1 MANLKTEVILTMNGK
16 AAIQVLEALRD
27 KAKSVR
33 EEIDHLDEKAPD
45 FKQRKAGLEE
55 VYKALQSA
63 ETDVIKGTE
72 RLDHALQ
79 NLTSTSLQNLRK
91 ALGDGRRQLQKL
103 SEDELEQADELRRKM
118 KQVGDEIRLIEGQYV
133 KIPDGLKNIKNQS
146 DQWLDK
152 AIKQQRDL
160 VGSLEK
166 SDASYQK
173 NLSTLKQLVAEEDR
187 RKGKMS
193 KSDAMATVSNKYA
206 NASELRRA
214 KTTITEVRDKTDSHK
229 VDEIEQYN
237 KALLE
242 IDKRLGSISGQ
253 FVDVQKGISNVSNQS
268 DQWLDKAIKQQRDLV
283 GSLEKS
289 DASYQQNLATL
300 KQLEA
305 EEDRRKG
312 KMSESEAHQTVSSSN
327 ASASDLRRAKTTLT
341 EARDKTALSNTG
353 EIDKYNSE
361 LQEIEKR
368 LEAVSGKAQKAS
380 MSWKQMKQVLAEPN
394 KASGEDIKRTMEVIA
409 QKIQQLPAGSKY
421 VADLRRQY
429 SMLEQ
434 TLKGTR
440 MSQSALNDILTRSK
454 QGKASIDE
462 LRRAYKQLEEELNLL
477 NTKSKEFADKQKS
490 MKELKKNIDEVTG
503 AANKQGG
510 AWNTALK
517 NLTAYVG
524 LFSVFNHIK
533 DLVTGAIKKNFEYS
547 GSLTDIRKVSG
558 LTMDDVKKLS
568 TELAKIDTRTSV
580 DGLAQLAYEASKLG
594 VGKYGVEGM
603 AQFVRAAD
611 KINVAIGEEM
621 GEKALPS
628 LLKMTEVM
636 GLIPKMGLER
646 SIEAVGS
653 AMFKLSSTST
663 ATSNDI
669 TEFAKRCTGVA
680 RTAGIT
686 TDQLLALGSAFS
698 AQMASPEV
706 AATAMS
712 KFIVALQKNHNLI
725 EKDLAIP
732 AGTINDMYKAGHAMD
747 AIVLI
752 LEKMKEKGNMN
763 ALGEIFKDVGGDGQ
777 RLISSMVTMAKNVD
791 MLKDHLY
798 ESQEAFEEAT
808 AVGKEYSMQQQS
820 AIGILERANNL
831 WEKAF
836 VNPDGVDAV
845 KGMAEWWYEMSATMT
860 SSPLLKGTLQVALQ
874 MVLIT
879 LKAVATLLPVIIGY
893 IASQGLYSGLTL
905 LWQYLTALGVAVKS
919 MFQYTRALFTANAAQ
934 STLNKTMK
942 LNPWIA
948 LASVVV
954 GVAGAIYGYTQR
966 AKEAAEAAKEAERQ
980 ANAWK
985 STLGQA
991 AIETENLK
999 DKLKN
1004 YKRMLSEANLSQ
1016 KDRQGLISRFNS
1028 DFRSYINNL
1037 GIEIKNVKDLRDHY
1051 ADLAQEAERATY
1063 YRMREQAKQQ
1073 ALPKLDNDVNTASNA
1088 VMENITK
1095 LGLDKLGVKFK
1106 DIYRWVKAGMSAKYI
1121 TLKLA
1126 KMLPREKTG
1135 LVDGLNWKIGK
1146 EGYIYRDTYDK
1157 DHKVTP
1163 ATDFQTQTEL
1173 AEMYRDNLWFVNAY
1187 KRRAKKL
1194 KQINKSYSNWVD
1206 DDYQPTPPET
1216 PGTLDNNAKDKDAI
1230 AEEKRRENDQKRDW
1244 REELKQKQDQAKAIM
1259 DDVNNYYDRQINAKL
1274 AQAIS
1279 LNMDKTEQEQFV
1291 LPLRQN
1297 KEIARSQV
1305 RLAVAGKPNKW
1316 EDAKKMMTA
1325 DMVEQ
1330 ADETGVNL
1338 SENLLDGILKN
1349 NIGNLR
1355 KLMEQLGKNLGL
1367 SMNSITAEI
1376 FAKATRSE
1384 QEILK
1389 MKLKQM
1395 EARRK
1400 IAMEHDYTGIVQQ
1413 NSYDS
1418 FNEMGFAAPTKEETT
1433 VTKKMV
1439 DGKEILD
1446 TSAFDKRRK
1455 AIKDMYETA
1464 RKELAQLYTIDV
1476 STTDGKGMLMKML
1489 FGDDPDGMAA
1499 RIKASLGES
1508 EESWKAFYL
1517 NLIQYSDNYAEAE
1530 KKKYDSTKKI
1540 LDFWWS
1546 SNKRNLAQQ
1555 DKLRKIQNESN
1566 LFGKRTNLLSN
1577 LGLANL
1583 TADPEIE
1590 LMKAR
1595 MQAAEDYY
1603 AFVERNTKNKQLVD
1617 EAERARQE
1625 AELAYAN
1632 QMATAMKSRLSQMKE
1647 LVQPIEDFGAA
1658 VGQALAEMRY
1668 DAESANDAIKSALK
1682 SMLESWAKMALNDVN
1697 TQMWK
1702 AINDAGAKRGR
1713 KNAQP
1718 DIDAA
1723 RANAKANAVTMNTS
1737 DIGTAGN
1744 PAHVIVDNETQSS
1757 DSISDKKTDVV
1768 VHSESGGP
1776 DALPTVAHK
1785 DSPMATSPILVPN
1798 NTERHGA
1805 GGLFKSVAP
1814 DTMPSYPSK
1823 DKVSAELP
1831 VTIKDDNVVD
1841 SRSNSQEKSD
1851 LQHESLSRVEEK
1863 RKGNFPSDFHPDLY
1877 PEITG
1882 NSKKESP
1889 VPSVDT
1895 KTYEPPANAALK
1907 RAHNTNNP
1915 QNEENREGVVGL
1927 GDIQENV
1934 RGLLEVAKDL
1944 QSKVS
1949 GRTDSNVGSPA
1960 EQTEESDSSADSTS
1974 YFDPAHRTQKALPA
1988 DAQESQGKVRKSP
2001 SNQKQGSPALKGVA
2015 EQAGVSFADAI
2026 TGQSSFAE
2034 AGAGIVMGGV
2044 NAALNADL
2052 GDSKKKKK
2060 EEKQRKKQLREEKK
2074 HQKALSKEVKQGTKE
2089 REKTTDK
2096 GVKNMTVTTEQGN
2109 KEQSKGTEAAQRTMF
2124 GATDAALNA
2133 TLVAKQKNNDATAQS
2148 DAARTESEVTFSIAG
2163 AMAKC
2168 FEFLGPIAGPIAAAV
2183 VMSTLMGFLQWALS
2197 SALGGKKKNSTKGP
2211 NTKVVSGM
2219 LTYDSGN
2226 VQDLRPFVG
2235 NDGSLYWATEEDKP
2249 HNGVSLLTRPT
2260 ATTINGRPSL
2270 VAENGPELVI
2280 GRETTQAMMMN
2291 NPQLLK
2297 ALVNYDRNYSG
2308 RRAYDTGNIAET
2320 SPTIAA
2326 GTSVA
2331 DEMVS
2336 YQANTNVALL
2346 QAVNTLLQR
2355 LEQPIEAKIDMYG
2368 RGKLYDSMTKANQF
2382 MKNK

>member
-1 MANLKTEVILTMNGK
+1 MATQRLAKVVITANASTAKKVLEEIDALVQKYTADIQKMTAAGQANTAECKQAERTLKALSQVQRDNIEDTKRLGEVVQDLTNTKLRDLRRALGSGK
-16 AAIQVLEALRD
+16 AAL
-27 KAKSVR
+27 AKLTGSDADLKR
-33 EEIDHLDEKAPD
+33 
-45 FKQRKAGLEE
+45 
-55 VYKALQSA
+55 A
-63 ETDVIKGTE
+63 EQI
-72 RLDHALQ
+72 R
-79 NLTSTSLQNLRK
+79 
-91 ALGDGRRQLQKL
+91 
-103 SEDELEQADELRRKM
+103 SEM

-133 KIPDGLKNIKNQS
+133 KIPDGLNNIKNQS

-166 SDASYQK
+166 SDA
-173 NLSTLKQLVAEEDR
+173 
-187 RKGKMS
+187 G
-193 KSDAMATVSNKYA
+193 
-206 NASELRRA
+206 
-214 KTTITEVRDKTDSHK
+214 
-229 VDEIEQYN
+229 
-237 KALLE
+237 
-242 IDKRLGSISGQ
+242 
-253 FVDVQKGISNVSNQS
+253 
-268 DQWLDKAIKQQRDLV
+268 
-283 GSLEKS
+283 
-289 DASYQQNLATL
+289 YQQNLATL

-312 KMSESEAHQTVSSSN
+312 KMSVLEARQTVSNGN

-341 EARDKTALSNTG
+341 EARDKTSLSNTG
-353 EIDKYNSE
+353 EIDKYNNE

-421 VADLRRQY
+421 VATLRRQY
-429 SMLEQ
+429 TMLEQ

-454 QGKASIDE
+454 QGKASLDE
-462 LRRAYKQLEEELNLL
+462 LRRAYKQLEEELNQL

-490 MKELKKNIDEVTG
+490 MKQLKKYIDDATG

-510 AWNTALK
+510 AWRTALK

-524 LFSVFNHIK
+524 LFAVFNQLK
-533 DLVTGAIKKNFEYS
+533 TYLFDVFRLNAKFAEQ
-547 GSLTDIRKVSG
+547 LTNIRKVA
-558 LTMDDVKKLS
+558 LS
-568 TELAKIDTRTSV
+568 TTEEVAQLSKELAKIDTRTSIEE
-580 DGLAQLAYEASKLG
+580 LNNLAYAGAKLG
-594 VGKYGVEGM
+594 ITTQNLAG
-603 AQFVRAAD
+603 FVRAAD
-611 KINVAIGEEM
+611 QVNVALKEDLGDE
-621 GEKALPS
+621 ALTS
-628 LLKMTEVM
+628 LAKITEVM
-636 GLIPKMGLER
+636 GLVDKYGVEDAMLKT
-646 SIEAVGS
+646 GS
-653 AMFKLSSTST
+653 AIFRLASTST
-663 ATSNDI
+663 ACSGKIVDFSN
-669 TEFAKRCTGVA
+669 RM
-680 RTAGIT
+680 
-686 TDQLLALGSAFS
+686 LALGDAATLTTPDILAIGSAVDS
-698 AQMASPEV
+698 MALEPEV
-706 AATAMS
+706 AATAFGKLVVELRKGTS
-712 KFIVALQKNHNLI
+712 SI
-725 EKDLAIP
+725 EKDLGIAQGSLKKMIEEGKGMEAIQ
-732 AGTINDMYKAGHAMD
+732 TIFH
-747 AIVLI
+747 
-752 LEKMKEKGNMN
+752 KMHESDNVF
-763 ALGEIFKDVGGDGQ
+763 ALNSLFKDLGSEDGA
-777 RLISSMVTMAKNVD
+777 RLTKVMVTMAEKVG
-791 MLKDHLY
+791 MLDKAVA
-798 ESQEAFEEAT
+798 ESNKAFREGT
-808 AVGKEYSMQQQS
+808 AVTTEYEMQQET
-820 AIGILERANNL
+820 AAAYMERAANL
-831 WEKAF
+831 FEKQF
-836 VNPDGVDAV
+836 VSAD
-845 KGMAEWWYEMSATMT
+845 MASGPVRDLAKAWYEMVDALVHNVTFMT
-860 SSPLLKGTLQVALQ
+860 EVRI
-874 MVLIT
+874 LIT
-879 LKAVATLLPVIIGY
+879 LLMASMKMLLGMLPTLITML
-893 IASQGLYSGLTL
+893 S
-905 LWQYLTALGVAVKS
+905 TA
-919 MFQYTRALFTANAAQ
+919 
-934 STLNKTMK
+934 
-942 LNPWIA
+942 
-948 LASVVV
+948 
-954 GVAGAIYGYTQR
+954 GVAGAF
-966 AKEAAEAAKEAERQ
+966 AKLAELTTGLTGKTMSL
-980 ANAWK
+980 ANAWNVMYSSFK
-985 STLGQA
+985 KLSFVGQMSVMGGLIGLAGTLVVKLALWSSSLNQVSAGQRVLNEVQEEGQRRAMEEQESLKRLHRVMNDTSASMDLRLEAMKKLNGAIPNLNAKIDSETGAVQENTKAWEDNFKRLQNYYELEGARAKLAELGRKKVDAVLKLQQKEDAYANTNVDVNPGRPVTSGGAVMGGQA
-991 AIETENLK
+991 QGAIGQAGQK
-999 DKLKN
+999 AAAKRARDKAQKEYDDIVAQEDAL
-1004 YKRMLSEANLSQ
+1004 YKRFGAELEAKGKKVERKKKKVGGGGGGNAEAPEDDARANISEFTT
-1016 KDRQGLISRFNS
+1016 KITTFYKRQETAM
-1028 DFRSYINNL
+1028 
-1037 GIEIKNVKDLRDHY
+1037 IEKMTADGVEKDLQDYAVENIEARLHAALAAAKQSLVLGTKAWDDFKGSMDKDLKEKDDEYGQSQSRMLMEAVQSADVMKLRTDLLKQMPKIKKGQIVGLKSDDRD
-1051 ADLAQEAERATY
+1051 RAY
-1063 YRMREQAKQQ
+1063 LDRVWLEESKSEYEQAK
-1073 ALPKLDNDVNTASNA
+1073 
-1088 VMENITK
+1088 
-1095 LGLDKLGVKFK
+1095 LGQK
-1106 DIYRWVKAGMSAKYI
+1106 
-1121 TLKLA
+1121 
-1126 KMLPREKTG
+1126 
-1135 LVDGLNWKIGK
+1135 
-1146 EGYIYRDTYDK
+1146 
-1157 DHKVTP
+1157 
-1163 ATDFQTQTEL
+1163 
-1173 AEMYRDNLWFVNAY
+1173 WF
-1187 KRRAKKL
+1187 
-1194 KQINKSYSNWVD
+1194 
-1206 DDYQPTPPET
+1206 
-1216 PGTLDNNAKDKDAI
+1216 
-1230 AEEKRRENDQKRDW
+1230 
-1244 REELKQKQDQAKAIM
+1244 
-1259 DDVNNYYDRQINAKL
+1259 
-1274 AQAIS
+1274 
-1279 LNMDKTEQEQFV
+1279 EQ
-1291 LPLRQN
+1291 
-1297 KEIARSQV
+1297 
-1305 RLAVAGKPNKW
+1305 
-1316 EDAKKMMTA
+1316 
-1325 DMVEQ
+1325 
-1330 ADETGVNL
+1330 
-1338 SENLLDGILKN
+1338 
-1349 NIGNLR
+1349 
-1355 KLMEQLGKNLGL
+1355 
-1367 SMNSITAEI
+1367 
-1376 FAKATRSE
+1376 
-1384 QEILK
+1384 
-1389 MKLKQM
+1389 
-1395 EARRK
+1395 RRK
-1400 IAMEHDYTGIVQQ
+1400 ELLEHDYTGVVQQ
-1413 NSYDS
+1413 NSFLGLAKTGFVDIDI
-1418 FNEMGFAAPTKEETT
+1418 NEIERDRNSIVKVLEKARNNI
-1433 VTKKMV
+1433 V
-1439 DGKEILD
+1439 DVFQTGGE
-1446 TSAFDKRRK
+1446 
-1455 AIKDMYETA
+1455 KDA
-1464 RKELAQLYTIDV
+1464 LLKL
-1476 STTDGKGMLMKML
+1476 L
-1489 FGDDPDGMAA
+1489 FGENYENMPMQFL
-1499 RIKASLGES
+1499 SLLNES
-1508 EESWKAFYL
+1508 EEDVRLFYQK
-1517 NLIQYSDNYAEAE
+1517 LIQYSDEYAAAE
-1530 KKKYDSTKKI
+1530 KKQYDDAKKI
-1540 LDFWWS
+1540 TDFLWKRD
-1546 SNKRNLAQQ
+1546 KRNIDQQ
-1555 DKLRKIQNESN
+1555 EKLRKIQNEGN
-1566 LFGKRTNLLSN
+1566 LFGKRTNLFSN

-1595 MQAAEDYY
+1595 MQAAENYY
-1603 AFVERNTKNKQLVD
+1603 AFVKANTQEKQLID

-1625 AELAYAN
+1625 AELAYVN

-1668 DAESANDAIKSALK
+1668 DAESANDAIRSALK
-1682 SMLESWAKMALNDVN
+1682 SMLESWGKMALNDVN

-1702 AINDAGAKRGR
+1702 AINDAAAKRGK

-1718 DIDAA
+1718 DIEAA
-1723 RANAKANAVTMNTS
+1723 RANADANAVTMNTS

-1744 PAHVIVDNETQSS
+1744 PAHVIVDNETQPS

-1768 VHSESGGP
+1768 VHSEPGGP

-1949 GRTDSNVGSPA
+1949 DRTDSNVGSPA
-1960 EQTEESDSSADSTS
+1960 EQTEESDSSANSTS

-2015 EQAGVSFADAI
+2015 EQAGGSFADAI

-2109 KEQSKGTEAAQRTMF
+2109 KEQSKGTEAAQQTMLS
-2124 GATDAALNA
+2124 ATDGVLNA
-2133 TLVAKQKNNDATAQS
+2133 TLVAKQKNNDAVVQS

-2183 VMSTLMGFLQWALS
+2183 VMSTLMGLLQWALS
-2197 SALGGKKKNSTKGP
+2197 SALGGGKKKNSTKGP

-2235 NDGSLYWATEEDKP
+2235 NDGSLYWATEDDKP
-2249 HNGVSLLTRPT
+2249 HNGVSLLTQPT

>member
-1 MANLKTEVILTMNGK
+1 MANLKTEVILSMNGK

-27 KAKSVR
+27 KARSVR
-33 EEIDHLDEKAPD
+33 EEIDHLDKDAPD
-45 FKQRKAGLEE
+45 FKERKAGLES
-55 VYKALQSA
+55 VYKTLQNYQ
-63 ETDVIKGTE
+63 TNIIKDTE
-72 RLDHALQ
+72 RLDHALK
-79 NLTSTSLQNLRK
+79 NLSTTSLQNLRK

-103 SEDELEQADELRRKM
+103 SEDDLAQAEEVRKKM

-133 KIPDGLKNIKNQS
+133 KIAEGLKNVANQS

-160 VGSLEK
+160 VGSL
-166 SDASYQK
+166 Q
-173 NLSTLKQLVAEEDR
+173 
-187 RKGKMS
+187 
-193 KSDAMATVSNKYA
+193 
-206 NASELRRA
+206 
-214 KTTITEVRDKTDSHK
+214 
-229 VDEIEQYN
+229 
-237 KALLE
+237 
-242 IDKRLGSISGQ
+242 
-253 FVDVQKGISNVSNQS
+253 
-268 DQWLDKAIKQQRDLV
+268 
-283 GSLEKS
+283 KS

-300 KQLEA
+300 KRLEA

-312 KMSESEAHQTVSSSN
+312 KMNVAEARQTVSDDN
-327 ASASDLRRAKTTLT
+327 ASASDLRRAKATLT
-341 EARDKTALSNTG
+341 EARDKTAIGKTG
-353 EIDKYNSE
+353 EIDSYNRD

-368 LEAVSGKAQKAS
+368 LETVSGKAQKVA
-380 MSWKQMKQVLAEPN
+380 MSWNEAKQVLAAPN
-394 KASGEDIKRTMEVIA
+394 KATGEDIKRAMEVIQ

-440 MSQSALNDILTRSK
+440 MSQSALNDILSRSK
-454 QGKASIDE
+454 QGKASLDE
-462 LRRAYKQLEEELNLL
+462 LRRAYKQLEEEMNQV
-477 NTKSKEFADKQKS
+477 NTTSKEFADKQKS

-503 AANKQGG
+503 ATNKQGG
-510 AWNTALK
+510 AWHTALK

-533 DLVTGAIKKNFEYS
+533 DLVTGAIKKNLEYS

-558 LTMDDVKKLS
+558 LTMEQVKQLS

-580 DGLAQLAYEASKLG
+580 DGLAQLAYQGAKLG
-594 VGKYGVEGM
+594 MGKYGVEGM

-611 KINVAIGEEM
+611 QINVAIGEEM
-621 GEKALPS
+621 GEEALPALS
-628 LLKMTEVM
+628 KMVEVM
-636 GLIPKMGLER
+636 GLIPKMG
-646 SIEAVGS
+646 IEKAMEATGS

-663 ATSNDI
+663 STSNDI
-669 TEFAKRCTGVA
+669 VEFSKRLTGVA

-686 TDQLLALGSAFS
+686 TDQLLALGSAS
-698 AQMASPEV
+698 SSMMLMPEV
-706 AATAMS
+706 ASTAMG

-725 EKDLAIP
+725 AKELGIP
-732 AGTINDMYKAGHAMD
+732 DETIKNLYASGHAMD
-747 AIVLI
+747 AIVLV
-752 LEKMKEKGNMN
+752 LEKMRDKGNMN
-763 ALGEIFKDVGGDGQ
+763 ALGGIFKDLGSDGQ
-777 RLISSMVTMAKNVD
+777 RLVTAMVTMSKNVD
-791 MLKDHLY
+791 ILKDHLY
-798 ESQEAFEEAT
+798 ESEEAFREAT

-860 SSPLLKGTLQVALQ
+860 SSPLLKGTLQIALQ

-893 IASQGLYSGLTL
+893 MASQGLYSGLSL

-919 MFQYTRALFTANAAQ
+919 MFQYARALFTANAAQ

-948 LASVVV
+948 FASVII

-966 AKEAAEAAKEAERQ
+966 AREAAEAAKEAEKQ

-985 STLGQA
+985 STLGKA
-991 AIETENLK
+991 AVETANLNK
-999 DKLKN
+999 KLEN
-1004 YKRMLSEANLSQ
+1004 YKRMMSESNLSQ
-1016 KDRQGLISRFNS
+1016 KERQGLISRFNK
-1028 DFRSYINNL
+1028 DFRSYISNL
-1037 GIEIKNVKDLRDHY
+1037 GIEIKSVKDLRDHY
-1051 ADLAQEAERATY
+1051 SELAQEAQRATY
-1063 YRMREQAKQQ
+1063 YRMMEKAKQQ
-1073 ALPKLDNDVNTASNA
+1073 ALPKLDADRDTAANA
-1088 VMENITK
+1088 LLAQVQK
-1095 LGLDKLGVKFK
+1095 LGIDKLGVSFA
-1106 DIYRWVKAGMSAKYI
+1106 DIDRWVSKGANGNALFWNLVKKMPKNKSG
-1121 TLKLA
+1121 LK
-1126 KMLPREKTG
+1126 
-1135 LVDGLNWKIGK
+1135 DGFNWKLGK
-1146 EGYIYRDTYDK
+1146 DGYIYRDTYDGGKAGINSDDSQMQYKLRDLLSASRWYANATGRRRKKEK
-1157 DHKVTP
+1157 DIEDNYQKWFPKDYTP
-1163 ATDFQTQTEL
+1163 
-1173 AEMYRDNLWFVNAY
+1173 Y
-1187 KRRAKKL
+1187 
-1194 KQINKSYSNWVD
+1194 
-1206 DDYQPTPPET
+1206 PEED
-1216 PGTLDNNAKDKDAI
+1216 PGTLEKEAPDKDAI
-1230 AEEKRRENDQKRDW
+1230 AQEKRDQRDRERAW

-1316 EDAKKMMTA
+1316 EDAKKMMAA

-1330 ADETGVNL
+1330 KDETGINL
-1338 SENLLDGILKN
+1338 SKDLLDGILNN
-1349 NIGNLR
+1349 NIDNLR

-1400 IAMEHDYTGIVQQ
+1400 IVMEHDYTGIVQQ

-1418 FNEMGFAAPTKEETT
+1418 FNEMGYAAPTKEETT

-1439 DGKEILD
+1439 DGKEVLD

-1464 RKELAQLYTIDV
+1464 RKELAQLYAIDV
-1476 STTDGKGMLMKML
+1476 STTDGRGVLMKIL

-1530 KKKYDSTKKI
+1530 KKKYDSAKKI
-1540 LDFWWS
+1540 VDFWWS

-1555 DKLRKIQNESN
+1555 DKLRKMQNESN

-1603 AFVERNTKNKQLVD
+1603 AFVERNTKNKQLID

-1713 KNAQP
+1713 KKAQP

-1723 RANAKANAVTMNTS
+1723 RANAKANYTDLNGIDWRNFGTESNPLWVRWAGDHYENKSGDAVYTKEDGTPLPNPNGSVPQSNEPPSAWKKRHPDGTIDDYNKEVKSLGGQVGTSMAGQTGASVAGAVT
-1737 DIGTAGN
+1737 G
-1744 PAHVIVDNETQSS
+1744 SS
-1757 DSISDKKTDVV
+1757 SFGDAATGIAMSGADALLNAQIKKTSK
-1768 VHSESGGP
+1768 SE
-1776 DALPTVAHK
+1776 K
-1785 DSPMATSPILVPN
+1785 
-1798 NTERHGA
+1798 ER
-1805 GGLFKSVAP
+1805 
-1814 DTMPSYPSK
+1814 
-1823 DKVSAELP
+1823 
-1831 VTIKDDNVVD
+1831 
-1841 SRSNSQEKSD
+1841 
-1851 LQHESLSRVEEK
+1851 
-1863 RKGNFPSDFHPDLY
+1863 
-1877 PEITG
+1877 
-1882 NSKKESP
+1882 
-1889 VPSVDT
+1889 
-1895 KTYEPPANAALK
+1895 
-1907 RAHNTNNP
+1907 
-1915 QNEENREGVVGL
+1915 
-1927 GDIQENV
+1927 
-1934 RGLLEVAKDL
+1934 
-1944 QSKVS
+1944 
-1949 GRTDSNVGSPA
+1949 
-1960 EQTEESDSSADSTS
+1960 
-1974 YFDPAHRTQKALPA
+1974 
-1988 DAQESQGKVRKSP
+1988 
-2001 SNQKQGSPALKGVA
+2001 
-2015 EQAGVSFADAI
+2015 
-2026 TGQSSFAE
+2026 
-2034 AGAGIVMGGV
+2034 
-2044 NAALNADL
+2044 
-2052 GDSKKKKK
+2052 
-2060 EEKQRKKQLREEKK
+2060 EKQLKKEKK
-2074 HQKALSKEVKQGTKE
+2074 HQKDLTKE
-2089 REKTTDK
+2089 TKKGLSDREKATGK
-2096 GVKNMTVTTEQGN
+2096 GVKNITSTTEQGN
-2109 KEQSKGTEAAQRTMF
+2109 KEQSKGTVVAQQTITNATEA
-2124 GATDAALNA
+2124 GLNA
-2133 TLVAKQKNNDATAQS
+2133 TLTAKQKNNDETLKS
-2148 DAARTESEVTFSIAG
+2148 DANRTQGEVTFSIAG

-2183 VMSTLMGFLQWALS
+2183 VMSTLMGLLQWALN
-2197 SALGGKKKNSTKGP
+2197 SALGGGKKKNSTKGP

-2235 NDGSLYWATEEDKP
+2235 NDGSLYWAAEDSNP

-2260 ATTINGRPSL
+2260 ATSINGHPSL
-2270 VAENGPELVI
+2270 VAEKGPELVI

-2308 RRAYDTGNIAET
+2308 RHAYDTGNISET

-2326 GTSVA
+2326 GSSVS

-2336 YQANTNVALL
+2336 NQATTNIALL

>member
-1 MANLKTEVILTMNGK
+1 MNGK

-27 KAKSVR
+27 KAKAVR
-33 EEIDHLDEKAPD
+33 EEIDNLDKDAPD
-45 FKQRKAGLEE
+45 FKVQKAGLEK
-55 VYKALQSA
+55 VYDALQSA
-63 ETDVIKGTE
+63 HENVIKDTE

-103 SEDELEQADELRRKM
+103 SEDDLAQAEEVRKKM
-118 KQVGDEIRLIEGQYV
+118 KLIGDEVRLIEGQYV
-133 KIPDGLKNIKNQS
+133 KIADGLKNVANQS

-166 SDASYQK
+166 SDAEYQK
-173 NLSTLKQLVAEEDR
+173 NYSILKQLEAEEDR
-187 RKGKMS
+187 RRGKMS
-193 KSDAMATVSNKYA
+193 KNDAMATASNKYA

-229 VDEIEQYN
+229 VGEIEQYN
-237 KALLE
+237 KALQE
-242 IDKRLGSISGQ
+242 IDKRLNAISGQ
-253 FVDVQKGISNVSNQS
+253 FVDIQKGIGNVSNQS

-289 DASYQQNLATL
+289 DAGYQQNLATL

-312 KMSESEAHQTVSSSN
+312 KMGIVEARQTVTSQN
-327 ASASDLRRAKTTLT
+327 ASASDLRRAKATLT
-341 EARDKTALSNTG
+341 EARDNTPT
-353 EIDKYNSE
+353 KYSDSIGDYNRE

-394 KASGEDIKRTMEVIA
+394 KASGEDIKRTMEVIQ

-440 MSQSALNDILTRSK
+440 MSQSDLNDILTRSK
-454 QGKASIDE
+454 QGKASLDE
-462 LRRAYKQLEEELNLL
+462 LRRAYKQLEEELNQI
-477 NTKSKEFADKQKS
+477 NTKSKEFAEKQKS
-490 MKELKKNIDEVTG
+490 IKELKKNIDEVTG

-510 AWNTALK
+510 AWHTALK

-524 LFSVFNHIK
+524 LFSIFNQIK
-533 DLVTGAIKKNFEYS
+533 GLVEGAIKKNLEYS

-558 LTMDDVKKLS
+558 LTMEQVKQLS
-568 TELAKIDTRTSV
+568 TELSKIDTRTSV

-636 GLIPKMGLER
+636 GLIPKMGLEK

-653 AMFKLSSTST
+653 SMFKLASTST
-663 ATSNDI
+663 ATSSDI

-732 AGTINDMYKAGHAMD
+732 AGTINSMYQAGNAMD

-845 KGMAEWWYEMSATMT
+845 KSLAEFWYEMSATMT
-860 SSPLLKGTLQVALQ
+860 NSPLLKGTLLIALQ
-874 MVLIT
+874 MVLAA
-879 LKAVATLLPVIIGY
+879 LKAVAFLMPVIIGY
-893 IASQGLYSGLTL
+893 MASQGLYSGLRL
-905 LWQYLTALGVAVKS
+905 LWQYVAALGMAGKA
-919 MFQYTRALFTANAAQ
+919 MFQYVRALFTANAAQ

-948 LASVVV
+948 LASIII

-966 AKEAAEAAKEAERQ
+966 AKEAAEAAKEAQRQ
-980 ANAWK
+980 ANAWRE
-985 STLGQA
+985 TLGQA
-991 AIETENLK
+991 AVETSNLNR
-999 DKLKN
+999 KLAN
-1004 YKRMLSEANLSQ
+1004 YKRMMSEANLSQ
-1016 KDRQGLISRFNS
+1016 KERQGLISRFNRE
-1028 DFRSYINNL
+1028 FRSYINKL
-1037 GIEIKNVKDLRDHY
+1037 GIEIKSVKDLRDHY
-1051 ADLAQEAERATY
+1051 SELAQEAQRSTY

-1073 ALPKLDNDVNTASNA
+1073 ALPKLDSNRNAASNA
-1088 VMENITK
+1088 LMAHVEKLGLTK
-1095 LGLDKLGVKFK
+1095 LGVTFQ
-1106 DIYRWVKAGMSAKYI
+1106 DIDRWVSAGMSGDD
-1121 TLKLA
+1121 LFMKLA
-1126 KMLPREKTG
+1126 KMAPKDKTG
-1135 LVDGLNWKIGK
+1135 LVDGVNWKIGK
-1146 EGYIYRDTYDK
+1146 QGYIYRDTYDK
-1157 DHKVTP
+1157 NRKAAP
-1163 ATDFQTQTEL
+1163 ATDFKTQTDL
-1173 AEMYRDNLWFVNAY
+1173 VDFLSASRWYVNAT
-1187 KRRAKKL
+1187 RRRSNTL
-1194 KQINKSYSNWVD
+1194 ILIDKSYKNWVPVGYTDYTED
-1206 DDYQPTPPET
+1206 D
-1216 PGTLDNNAKDKDAI
+1216 PGTLGKDAPDNDAI
-1230 AEEKRRENDQKRDW
+1230 AQEKRDKLDRERAWRD
-1244 REELKQKQDQAKAIM
+1244 ELKQKQDQAKAIM
-1259 DDVNNYYDRQINAKL
+1259 DDVDNYYNRQINAKI

-1279 LNMDKTEQEQFV
+1279 LNMDEAEQKQFV
-1291 LPLRQN
+1291 LPLKQN
-1297 KEIARSQV
+1297 REIARSQV
-1305 RLAVAGKPNKW
+1305 RLAVAGQPNKW
-1316 EDAKKMMTA
+1316 EDAKTMMAA

-1338 SENLLDGILKN
+1338 SKDLLDGILKN

-1355 KLMEQLGKNLGL
+1355 KLMEQLGKGLGL
-1367 SMNSITAEI
+1367 SMNSITAQI

-1384 QEILK
+1384 QELLK
-1389 MKLKQM
+1389 MQFKQM

-1413 NSYDS
+1413 NSYDN
-1418 FNEMGFAAPTKEETT
+1418 FNEMGYAAPTKEEVT

-1439 DGKEILD
+1439 DGKEVLD
-1446 TSAFDKRRK
+1446 NSAFEKRK
-1455 AIKDMYETA
+1455 KVIKEMFEAA
-1464 RKELAQLYTIDV
+1464 RRNIAQLYTLDV
-1476 STTDGKGMLMKML
+1476 TTTKGRGMLMKML
-1489 FGDDPDGMAA
+1489 FGDDSDGMAA
-1499 RIKASLGES
+1499 RIKESLGES
-1508 EESWKAFYL
+1508 EESWKAFYQ

-1530 KKKYDSTKKI
+1530 KKKYDSAKKVV
-1540 LDFWWS
+1540 DFWWS

-1555 DKLRKIQNESN
+1555 AKLRNMENESKM
-1566 LFGKRTNLLSN
+1566 FGKRTNLLSN

-1603 AFVERNTKNKQLVD
+1603 AFVERNTKNKQLID

-1658 VGQALAEMRY
+1658 VGQALAEMRD

-1702 AINDAGAKRGR
+1702 AINDAGAKQG
-1713 KNAQP
+1713 KANAQP

-1723 RANAKANAVTMNTS
+1723 RANANANVIMPDFTN
-1737 DIGTAGN
+1737 IGTEQN
-1744 PAHVIVDNETQSS
+1744 PVWVRIVDNHYENANGDRVGAPRAWRKRNGYSVEDDRDGFAQYVGQVGGEVAG
-1757 DSISDKKTDVV
+1757 VV
-1768 VHSESGGP
+1768 TSGGSLS
-1776 DALPTVAHK
+1776 DVAVNG
-1785 DSPMATSPILVPN
+1785 I
-1798 NTERHGA
+1798 GA
-1805 GGLFKSVAP
+1805 VLNAP
-1814 DTMPSYPSK
+1814 LSGKENSSK
-1823 DKVSAELP
+1823 DK
-1831 VTIKDDNVVD
+1831 D
-1841 SRSNSQEKSD
+1841 
-1851 LQHESLSRVEEK
+1851 
-1863 RKGNFPSDFHPDLY
+1863 
-1877 PEITG
+1877 
-1882 NSKKESP
+1882 
-1889 VPSVDT
+1889 
-1895 KTYEPPANAALK
+1895 
-1907 RAHNTNNP
+1907 
-1915 QNEENREGVVGL
+1915 
-1927 GDIQENV
+1927 
-1934 RGLLEVAKDL
+1934 
-1944 QSKVS
+1944 
-1949 GRTDSNVGSPA
+1949 
-1960 EQTEESDSSADSTS
+1960 
-1974 YFDPAHRTQKALPA
+1974 
-1988 DAQESQGKVRKSP
+1988 
-2001 SNQKQGSPALKGVA
+2001 
-2015 EQAGVSFADAI
+2015 
-2026 TGQSSFAE
+2026 
-2034 AGAGIVMGGV
+2034 
-2044 NAALNADL
+2044 
-2052 GDSKKKKK
+2052 
-2060 EEKQRKKQLREEKK
+2060 KQLKDEKK
-2074 HQKALSKEVKQGTKE
+2074 HQKDITKEVKKGVSD
-2089 REKTTDK
+2089 REKATDQ
-2096 GVKNMTVTTEQGN
+2096 GVKNITKSTEQGN
-2109 KEQSKGTEAAQRTMF
+2109 DEQIKGTELAQKSLLAGTEAF
-2124 GATDAALNA
+2124 LN
-2133 TLVAKQKNNDATAQS
+2133 TSFQLKQNNNDEQAKA
-2148 DAARTESEVTFSIAG
+2148 DADLAEQQMTFSIAG
-2163 AMAKC
+2163 AIGKC
-2168 FEFLGPIAGPIAAAV
+2168 FQYLGPIAGPIAAAV
-2183 VMSTLMGFLQWALS
+2183 VMSTLTGLMQWALN
-2197 SALGGKKKNSTKGP
+2197 SAFNKKKSSSKGP
-2211 NTKVVSGM
+2211 NTKVTSGM

-2226 VQDLRPFVG
+2226 VQDLRPFVS
-2235 NDGSLYWATEEDKP
+2235 NDGNLYWATEDNKP
-2249 HNGVSLLTRPT
+2249 HNGVSLLTQPT
-2260 ATTINGRPSL
+2260 ATTINGQPSL

-2297 ALVNYDRNYSG
+2297 ALVNYDRKYSG
-2308 RRAYDTGNIAET
+2308 RRAYDNGNIAE
-2320 SPTIAA
+2320 SAA
-2326 GTSVA
+2326 TVA
-2331 DEMVS
+2331 PQSSATDETVLA
-2336 YQANTNVALL
+2336 QANTNIALL
-2346 QAVNTLLQR
+2346 QAVNALLQR

>member
-1 MANLKTEVILTMNGK
+1 MANLKTEVILSMNGK

-27 KAKSVR
+27 KARSVR
-33 EEIDHLDEKAPD
+33 EEIDHLDKDAPD
-45 FKQRKAGLEE
+45 FKERKAGLES
-55 VYKALQSA
+55 VYKTLQNYQ
-63 ETDVIKGTE
+63 TNIIKDTE
-72 RLDHALQ
+72 RLDHALK
-79 NLTSTSLQNLRK
+79 NLSTTSLQNLRK

-103 SEDELEQADELRRKM
+103 SEDDLAQAEEVRKKM

-133 KIPDGLKNIKNQS
+133 KIAEGLKNVANQS

-160 VGSLEK
+160 VGSLQK
-166 SDASYQK
+166 SDA
-173 NLSTLKQLVAEEDR
+173 
-187 RKGKMS
+187 G
-193 KSDAMATVSNKYA
+193 
-206 NASELRRA
+206 
-214 KTTITEVRDKTDSHK
+214 
-229 VDEIEQYN
+229 
-237 KALLE
+237 
-242 IDKRLGSISGQ
+242 
-253 FVDVQKGISNVSNQS
+253 
-268 DQWLDKAIKQQRDLV
+268 
-283 GSLEKS
+283 
-289 DASYQQNLATL
+289 YQQNLATL
-300 KQLEA
+300 KRLEA

-312 KMSESEAHQTVSSSN
+312 KMSVLEARQTVSNGN
-327 ASASDLRRAKTTLT
+327 ASASDLRRAKATLT
-341 EARDKTALSNTG
+341 EKRDNTPTKYYD
-353 EIDKYNSE
+353 EIGDYNRD

-368 LEAVSGKAQKAS
+368 LEAVSGKTQKAS

-394 KASGEDIKRTMEVIA
+394 KASGEDIKRTMEVIQ
-409 QKIQQLPAGSKY
+409 QKIQQLPAGSKH

-440 MSQSALNDILTRSK
+440 MSQSALNDILSRSK
-454 QGKASIDE
+454 QGKASLDE
-462 LRRAYKQLEEELNLL
+462 LRRAYKQLEEELNQV

-490 MKELKKNIDEVTG
+490 MKELKENIDEVTG
-503 AANKQGG
+503 ATNKQGG
-510 AWNTALK
+510 AWHTALK

-558 LTMDDVKKLS
+558 LTMEQVKQLS

-580 DGLAQLAYEASKLG
+580 DELAQLAYQGAKLG
-594 VGKYGVEGM
+594 MGKYGVEGM

-611 KINVAIGEEM
+611 QINVAIGEEM
-621 GEKALPS
+621 GEEALPALS
-628 LLKMTEVM
+628 KMVEVM
-636 GLIPKMGLER
+636 GLIPKMG
-646 SIEAVGS
+646 IEKAMEATGS

-663 ATSNDI
+663 STSNDI
-669 TEFAKRCTGVA
+669 VEFSKRLTGVA

-686 TDQLLALGSAFS
+686 TDQLLALGSAS
-698 AQMASPEV
+698 SSMMLMPEV
-706 AATAMS
+706 ASTAMG

-725 EKDLAIP
+725 AKELGIP
-732 AGTINDMYKAGHAMD
+732 DETIKNLYASGHAMD
-747 AIVLI
+747 AIVLV
-752 LEKMKEKGNMN
+752 LEKMRDKGNMN
-763 ALGEIFKDVGGDGQ
+763 ALGGIFKDLGSDGQ
-777 RLISSMVTMAKNVD
+777 QLVTAMVTMSKNVD
-791 MLKDHLY
+791 ILKDHLY
-798 ESQEAFEEAT
+798 ESEEAFREAT
-808 AVGKEYSMQQQS
+808 AVGKEYSMQQLS

-860 SSPLLKGTLQVALQ
+860 SSPLLKGTLQIALQ

-893 IASQGLYSGLTL
+893 MASQGLYSGLSL

-919 MFQYTRALFTANAAQ
+919 MFQYARALFTANAAQ

-948 LASVVV
+948 FASVII

-966 AKEAAEAAKEAERQ
+966 AREAAEAAKEAEKQ

-985 STLGQA
+985 STLGKA
-991 AIETENLK
+991 AVETANLNK
-999 DKLKN
+999 KLEN
-1004 YKRMLSEANLSQ
+1004 YKRMMSKSNLSQ
-1016 KDRQGLISRFNS
+1016 KERQGLISRFNK
-1028 DFRSYINNL
+1028 DFRSYISNL
-1037 GIEIKNVKDLRDHY
+1037 GIEIKSVKDLRDHY
-1051 ADLAQEAERATY
+1051 SELAQEAQRATY
-1063 YRMREQAKQQ
+1063 YRMMEKAKQQ
-1073 ALPKLDNDVNTASNA
+1073 ALPKLDADRDTAANA
-1088 VMENITK
+1088 LLAQVQK
-1095 LGLDKLGVKFK
+1095 LGIDKLGVSFA
-1106 DIYRWVKAGMSAKYI
+1106 DIDRWVSKGANGNALFWY
-1121 TLKLA
+1121 LA
-1126 KMLPREKTG
+1126 KKMPKNKSG
-1135 LVDGLNWKIGK
+1135 LRDGFNWKLGK
-1146 EGYIYRDTYDK
+1146 DGYIYRDTYDGGK
-1157 DHKVTP
+1157 AGINSDDSQMQYELRDLLSASRWYANATGRRRKKERDIEDNYQKWFPKGYTP
-1163 ATDFQTQTEL
+1163 
-1173 AEMYRDNLWFVNAY
+1173 Y
-1187 KRRAKKL
+1187 
-1194 KQINKSYSNWVD
+1194 
-1206 DDYQPTPPET
+1206 PEED
-1216 PGTLDNNAKDKDAI
+1216 PGTLEKEAPGKDAI
-1230 AEEKRRENDQKRDW
+1230 AQEKRDQRDRERAW

-1291 LPLRQN
+1291 LPLRRN

-1316 EDAKKMMTA
+1316 EDAKKMMAA

-1330 ADETGVNL
+1330 KDETGINL
-1338 SENLLDGILKN
+1338 SKDLLDGILNN
-1349 NIGNLR
+1349 NIDNLR

-1389 MKLKQM
+1389 MELKQM

-1400 IAMEHDYTGIVQQ
+1400 IVMEHDYTGIVQQ

-1418 FNEMGFAAPTKEETT
+1418 FNEMGYAAPTKEETT

-1439 DGKEILD
+1439 DGKEVLD

-1464 RKELAQLYTIDV
+1464 RKGLAQLYAIDV
-1476 STTDGKGMLMKML
+1476 STTDGRGVLMKIL

-1499 RIKASLGES
+1499 RIKESLGES

-1530 KKKYDSTKKI
+1530 KKKYDSAKKI
-1540 LDFWWS
+1540 VDFWWS

-1555 DKLRKIQNESN
+1555 DKLRKMQNESN

-1603 AFVERNTKNKQLVD
+1603 AFVERNTKNKQLID

-1702 AINDAGAKRGR
+1702 AINDAGAKRG
-1713 KNAQP
+1713 KKKAQP

-1723 RANAKANAVTMNTS
+1723 RANAKANYTDLNGIDWRNFGTESNPLWVRWAGDHYENKSGDAVYTKEDGTPLPNPNGSVPQSNEPPSAWKKRHPDGTIDDYNKEVKSLGGQVGTSMAGQTGASVAGAVT
-1737 DIGTAGN
+1737 G
-1744 PAHVIVDNETQSS
+1744 SS
-1757 DSISDKKTDVV
+1757 SFGDAATGIAMSGADALLNAPIKKTSK
-1768 VHSESGGP
+1768 SE
-1776 DALPTVAHK
+1776 K
-1785 DSPMATSPILVPN
+1785 
-1798 NTERHGA
+1798 ER
-1805 GGLFKSVAP
+1805 
-1814 DTMPSYPSK
+1814 
-1823 DKVSAELP
+1823 
-1831 VTIKDDNVVD
+1831 
-1841 SRSNSQEKSD
+1841 
-1851 LQHESLSRVEEK
+1851 
-1863 RKGNFPSDFHPDLY
+1863 
-1877 PEITG
+1877 
-1882 NSKKESP
+1882 
-1889 VPSVDT
+1889 
-1895 KTYEPPANAALK
+1895 
-1907 RAHNTNNP
+1907 
-1915 QNEENREGVVGL
+1915 
-1927 GDIQENV
+1927 
-1934 RGLLEVAKDL
+1934 
-1944 QSKVS
+1944 
-1949 GRTDSNVGSPA
+1949 
-1960 EQTEESDSSADSTS
+1960 
-1974 YFDPAHRTQKALPA
+1974 
-1988 DAQESQGKVRKSP
+1988 
-2001 SNQKQGSPALKGVA
+2001 
-2015 EQAGVSFADAI
+2015 
-2026 TGQSSFAE
+2026 
-2034 AGAGIVMGGV
+2034 
-2044 NAALNADL
+2044 
-2052 GDSKKKKK
+2052 
-2060 EEKQRKKQLREEKK
+2060 EKQLKKEKK
-2074 HQKALSKEVKQGTKE
+2074 HQKDLTKE
-2089 REKTTDK
+2089 TKKGLSDREKATGK
-2096 GVKNMTVTTEQGN
+2096 GVKNITSTTEQGN
-2109 KEQSKGTEAAQRTMF
+2109 KEQSKGTVVAQQTITN
-2124 GATDAALNA
+2124 ATETGLNA
-2133 TLVAKQKNNDATAQS
+2133 TLTAKQKNNDETLKS
-2148 DAARTESEVTFSIAG
+2148 DANRTQGEVTFSIAG

-2183 VMSTLMGFLQWALS
+2183 VMSTLMGLLQWALN
-2197 SALGGKKKNSTKGP
+2197 SALGGGKKKNSTKGP

-2235 NDGSLYWATEEDKP
+2235 NDGSLYWATEDNKP

-2260 ATTINGRPSL
+2260 ATLINGHPSL
-2270 VAENGPELVI
+2270 VAEKGPELVI

-2308 RRAYDTGNIAET
+2308 RRAYDTGNISET

-2326 GTSVA
+2326 GSSVS

-2336 YQANTNVALL
+2336 NQATTNIALL